1 MKIVLLERIEK
12 LGKLGDVVTVKNGYA
27 RNYLIPQKKALRATN
42 ENISVFE
49 NQRAEYE
56 AQSRDLQ
63 TKAEGL
69 AKKLENVKL
78 TLVRQASESGILYGS
93 VSSRDIAK
101 EVETHHGV
109 ALTHTQVRMAHPFKT
124 SGVHEVTLQ
133 LHPEVS
139 LKIIA
144 SIAPSLE
151 EAKRL
156 LQKPA
161 EKSEAAKKHHEDL
174 ATAEAV
180 VEDALESTEVAP
192 EKKAKAPKAKK
203 SKKEESAE

>member
-27 RNYLIPQKKALRATN
+27 RNYLLPQKKALRATN

-101 EVETHHGV
+101 EVEAHHGIT
-109 ALTHTQVRMAHPFKT
+109 LTHTQVRMAHPFKI

-180 VEDALESTEVAP
+180 IEDALESTEIAS
-192 EKKAKAPKAKK
+192 EKKAKKTKKAKA
-203 SKKEESAE
+203 AE

>member
-69 AKKLENVKL
+69 AKTLENVKL
-78 TLVRQASESGILYGS
+78 SIVRQASESGILYGS

-101 EVETHHGV
+101 EIEAHYGI
-109 ALTHTQVRMAHPFKT
+109 ALTHGQVRMEHPFKI
-124 SGVHEVTLQ
+124 SGIHEVTLQ

-151 EAKRL
+151 EAKCL
-156 LQKPA
+156 LEKPA
-161 EKSEAAKKHHEDL
+161 GKSEAEKKHHEDL

-180 VEDALESTEVAP
+180 VEDALDSTEAAP
-192 EKKAKAPKAKK
+192 EKKTKTPKEKKA
-203 SKKEESAE
+203 KKEESAK

>member
-42 ENISVFE
+42 ENISIFE

-56 AQSRDLQ
+56 AQSLDLQ
-63 TKAEGL
+63 TKAEAL
-69 AKKLENVKL
+69 AKKLTDVKL
-78 TLVRQASESGILYGS
+78 LLVRQASESGILYGS
-93 VSSRDIAK
+93 VSSRDVAK
-101 EVETHHGV
+101 EVEAHHGV
-109 ALTHTQVRMAHPFKT
+109 ALSHAQVKMAHPLKV
-124 SGVHEVTLQ
+124 SGVHEVALQ

-139 LKIIA
+139 LKIII

-156 LQKPA
+156 LQRPA
-161 EKSEAAKKHHEDL
+161 EKSTAAKKHHEDL
-174 ATAEAV
+174 ASAEAII
-180 VEDALESTEVAP
+180 EDSLESTEVASDGKS
-192 EKKAKAPKAKK
+192 EKKAKKA
-203 SKKEESAE
+203 KKEESAE